1 MTAIP
6 TLRTT
11 SRGSL
16 IPLVD
21 YLLGFR
27 PVSSTVI
34 IFLKGSIV
42 QVTARIDNEDLGRPE
57 LAEQMTIAA
66 DRVGA
71 DHCYLVSYDTLD
83 EHIEQTHQITQPLV
97 AMGVELDD
105 HLLVSERSW
114 YSTSSGEQGPL
125 DDLATDPIACERVYQ
140 GKLLAASRD
149 EIAAQVEPGRD
160 LPSDAFG
167 SGYQAMDEAM
177 RFMSS
182 DDVVRAIGVL
192 LDSDE
197 HDGHQLGEIAALG
210 RHRAST
216 EPALARIRCADA
228 DRWLDLWSR
237 LVRLTDGE
245 TAVLPVVAA
254 GCAAWAAG
262 QGVLATAAIEELTA
276 LDPEHPIGRVLTHA
290 QAEVLPPA
298 LWDNFAMRLEPG
310 VAGIPG

>member
-34 IFLKGSIV
+34 IFLTGTTV

-57 LAEQMTIAA
+57 LAEQMATAA
-66 DRVGA
+66 ERVGA
-71 DHCYLVSYDTLD
+71 DHCYLVSYDALD
-83 EHIEQTHQITQPLV
+83 EHIELTHRLTRPLV
-97 AMGVELDD
+97 EMGVELDD

-114 YSTSSGEQGPL
+114 YSTASGEQGPL

-140 GKLLAASRD
+140 GKLLAASR
-149 EIAAQVEPGRD
+149 EELAAQVEPGRD
-160 LPSDAFG
+160 LPSDAFQA
-167 SGYQAMDEAM
+167 GYQAMDEAM
-177 RFMSS
+177 RVMGT
-182 DDVVRAIGVL
+182 DDVVRAIGIL

-197 HDGHQLGEIAALG
+197 HDDHQLGEIVALG

-216 EPALARIRCADA
+216 EPALARIRCENAS
-228 DRWLDLWSR
+228 RWLDLWSR
-237 LVRLTDGE
+237 LVRLTEGKAAE
-245 TAVLPVVAA
+245 LPLAAA

-262 QGVLATAAIEELTA
+262 HGVEMLTA
-276 LDPEHPIGRVLTHA
+276 LDELKTINPEHPIGRVLAHA
-290 QAEVLPPA
+290 HAEVLPPD
-298 LWDNFAMRLEPG
+298 LWDQFAMRLEADVPG
-310 VAGIPG
+310 VPG